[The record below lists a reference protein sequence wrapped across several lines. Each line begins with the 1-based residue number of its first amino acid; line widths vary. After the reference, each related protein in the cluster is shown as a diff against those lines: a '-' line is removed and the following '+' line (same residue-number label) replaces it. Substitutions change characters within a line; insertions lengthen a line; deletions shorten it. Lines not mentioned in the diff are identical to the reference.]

1 MLYFVDIFCAVF
13 KLLHFVISL
22 FFFTWK
28 FQQHVRRT
36 EWCAV
41 LGKRSDADSVL
52 PNKLTVLKI
61 SRPDGD
67 KIDEETK
74 AYVEMVLQIKKPE
87 TFGVGFAP
95 QPLVF

>member
-1 MLYFVDIFCAVF
+1 
-13 KLLHFVISL
+13 
-22 FFFTWK
+22 
-28 FQQHVRRT
+28 
-36 EWCAV
+36 
-41 LGKRSDADSVL
+41 VL